1 MKAAVFM
8 GQEDVQVLNVPKPSI
23 LANEAL
29 IRVAYCGICGSDI
42 TAYKTGNYVVGLTIG
57 HEFSGTVE
65 KVGSKVENLTVGD
78 KVTGSDVIPCG
89 KCSFC
94 LTGNPSLCESMEMPG
109 ITVNGAF
116 AEFIKLPAWVVY
128 KLPEELSLL
137 DASLVEPLAC
147 ILHAIELSSFKP
159 SDSILIQGAG
169 PLGVLTLETLKKSG
183 AGKIMVAE
191 ISDGRKRL
199 AQDLGADIVVDPRE
213 ENLPLFVD
221 RQTNGLGV
229 DVLFDTAGVPETLG
243 ENFTLVKKGGEIMV
257 VGITEEPT
265 SSDFFTVVL
274 NELTIK
280 GAYCGFNEFPSAI
293 EMLSKWMISTG
304 KIITSV
310 IELEEIVKNGFK
322 PLTRPINECKVV
334 VRVGGG

>member
-8 GQEDVQVLNVPKPSI
+8 GQEDVRVLNVPKPSI
-23 LANEAL
+23 LANEVL
-29 IRVAYCGICGSDI
+29 IRVAYCGICGSDV

-57 HEFSGTVE
+57 HEFSGNIE

-78 KVTGSDVIPCG
+78 RVTGSDVIPCG
-89 KCSFC
+89 KCIFC
-94 LTGNPSLCESMEMPG
+94 LSGKPSLCESMEMPG
-109 ITVNGAF
+109 VTTDGAF
-116 AEFIKLPAWVVY
+116 AEFVKLPAWVVH

-147 ILHAIELSSFKP
+147 VLHAIKLSSFKP
-159 SDSILIQGAG
+159 SDSVLIQGAG

-199 AQDLGADIVVDPRE
+199 AQDLGADIVIDPRE
-213 ENLPLFVD
+213 ENLPALIE

-229 DVLFDTAGVPETLG
+229 DVLFDTAGVPETLS

-265 SSDFFTVVL
+265 PSDFFTVVL

-280 GAYCGFNEFPSAI
+280 GTYCGFNEFPSAI
-293 EMLSKWMISTG
+293 EMVSKGMISTRR
-304 KIITSV
+304 IITSI
-310 IELEEIVKNGFK
+310 IELDEIDEKGFER
-322 PLTRPINECKVV
+322 LTNPINDCKIVV
-334 VRVGGG
+334 KVEDE